1 MIPVTEGKQVARIVC
16 FGEILIRLS
25 APGRE
30 LMLQTPRLESHV
42 GGAEANVAVSLAR
55 LGHEARAVIFNIN
68 KIDDKII
75 SIEMGFNP
83 FGIMDKNNDSN
94 NGF

>member
-1 MIPVTEGKQVARIVC
+1 MIPIMGFNR
-16 FGEILIRLS
+16 
-25 APGRE
+25 
-30 LMLQTPRLESHV
+30 
-42 GGAEANVAVSLAR
+42 
-55 LGHEARAVIFNIN
+55 FNIN